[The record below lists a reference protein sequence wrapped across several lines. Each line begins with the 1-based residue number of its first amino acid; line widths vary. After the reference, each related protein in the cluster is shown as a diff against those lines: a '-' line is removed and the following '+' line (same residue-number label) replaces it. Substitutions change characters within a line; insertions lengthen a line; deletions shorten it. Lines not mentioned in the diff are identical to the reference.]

1 MGASSP
7 NGRVSANGHGPYAGR
22 PSRVSEE
29 ARRAVR
35 GRQRPVGWL
44 LLFVLFELW
53 FATFVVAQH
62 LRGMPSLVVIT
73 AGLVGLGL
81 AGWRWGVDSRDGQ
94 DWGPDGRP

>member
-1 MGASSP
+1 
-7 NGRVSANGHGPYAGR
+7 
-22 PSRVSEE
+22 VSEE

-35 GRQRPVGWL
+35 GRQRPVGWV

-62 LRGMPSLVVIT
+62 LPRMPSFVVIS

-94 DWGPDGRP
+94 DSGPDGRP